1 MLGEMI
7 LARFGTETVLAVFL
21 LFCRIGSCLIVIPGF
36 GSDRIPIRVRLFVAI
51 AITLALS
58 PLLLPSMR
66 SVIPD
71 QGLATV
77 TRLIAAEL
85 FVGLLL
91 GLMGRC
97 FIAALETIGTLISM
111 SIGLS
116 TMPGMAVEG
125 NEAIPP
131 LANLMTLAATAMVF
145 ITNQHW
151 ELIRALADS
160 YSAVPAGAGLDVQ
173 SGLTRF
179 ADQLSATFLL
189 ALRIGSP
196 FVIYAV
202 VINFALGLANKLT
215 PQIPVYFIAMP
226 FVIAGGL
233 YFLYVVLGE
242 AILLFLDGY
251 VTWLKF
257 S

>member
-21 LFCRIGSCLIVIPGF
+21 LFCRIGSCLMVIPGF
-36 GSDRIPIRVRLFVAI
+36 GSDRVPVRVRLLVAI

-66 SVIPD
+66 AAMPD

-77 TRLIAAEL
+77 TRFIVAEL

-91 GLMGRC
+91 GLMGRA

-116 TMPGMAVEG
+116 TMPGLAVEG
-125 NEAIPP
+125 NEALPS
-131 LANLMTLAATAMVF
+131 LANLMTLTATAMVF

-160 YSAVPAGAGLDVQ
+160 YTAVPVGSGLDVQ
-173 SGLTRF
+173 SGLARF
-179 ADQLSATFLL
+179 SDQLSATFLL

-202 VINFALGLANKLT
+202 VVNFALGLANKLT
-215 PQIPVYFIAMP
+215 PQIPIYFIAMP

-233 YFLYVVLGE
+233 YFLFVVLGE
-242 AILLFLDGY
+242 ALLLFLDGY

>member
-21 LFCRIGSCLIVIPGF
+21 LFCRIGSCLMVIPGF
-36 GSDRIPIRVRLFVAI
+36 GSDRVPVRVRLLVAI

-58 PLLLPSMR
+58 PLLLPPMR
-66 SVIPD
+66 AAMPD

-77 TRLIAAEL
+77 TRFIVAEL

-91 GLMGRC
+91 GLMGRA

-116 TMPGMAVEG
+116 TMPGLAVEG
-125 NEAIPP
+125 NEALPS
-131 LANLMTLAATAMVF
+131 LANLMTLTATAMVF

-160 YSAVPAGAGLDVQ
+160 YTAVPVGSGLDVQ
-173 SGLTRF
+173 SGLARF
-179 ADQLSATFLL
+179 TDQLAATFLL

-202 VINFALGLANKLT
+202 VVNFALGLANKLT
-215 PQIPVYFIAMP
+215 PQIPIYFIAMP

-233 YFLYVVLGE
+233 YFLFVVLGE
-242 AILLFLDGY
+242 ALLLFLDGY